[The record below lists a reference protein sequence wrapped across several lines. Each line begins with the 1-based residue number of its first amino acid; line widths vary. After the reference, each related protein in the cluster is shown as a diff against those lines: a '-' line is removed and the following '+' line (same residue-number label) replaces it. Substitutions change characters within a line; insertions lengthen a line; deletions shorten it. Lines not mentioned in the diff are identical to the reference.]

1 MRYILLI
8 MASVLGTMAQSQ
20 SMDTIKLATDLGTL
34 LGSERV
40 CNLTYSE
47 IAITM
52 WIDVKVPPED
62 MSFAS
67 TLSMMTESTAYGLQD
82 ISESA
87 RIAHCRSIER
97 TAKHYGFIE

>member
-1 MRYILLI
+1 MVT
-8 MASVLGTMAQSQ
+8 AFVFGTTAQAQ
-20 SMDTIKLATDLGTL
+20 SMDTIKLASDLGTL
-34 LGSERV
+34 LGSEKV

-67 TLSMMTESTAYGLQD
+67 ALSMMTESTAYGLQD

-87 RIAHCRSIER
+87 RTAHCRSIER